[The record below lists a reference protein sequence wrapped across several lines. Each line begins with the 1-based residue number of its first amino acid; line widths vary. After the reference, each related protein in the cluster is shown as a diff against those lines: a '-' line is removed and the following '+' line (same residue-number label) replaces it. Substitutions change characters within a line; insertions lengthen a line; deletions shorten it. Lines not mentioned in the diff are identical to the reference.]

1 MKHLRTATKKAVVA
15 SALLAMTCA
24 TGNAFAADA
33 AAESNPLQFYTG
45 ADKSFVKATIQ
56 TELAVF
62 DQSNSWYG
70 KAKENIGGESDSW
83 FESTIRPGLEANFFI
98 PSSMSLYGKVDAVQA
113 NTGGGLDAGGSNPGG
128 GDVSDLRVV
137 NALAGW
143 KSGKLISGLDDDFL
157 DVSFGRQQYIAGSGF
172 LFWSEGGAGGERG
185 AFWLGGRRSADYAGV
200 VRMKTGGFSSDLI
213 YLKADDLAD
222 SNTKAAGITVDYAFD
237 KDKLAAVGGG
247 IYNTTSDIQSRDG
260 MNVFDVRGS
269 VNPFALAGNVAALKP
284 LKFEGEFVH
293 EVKDDGYENAN
304 GWYLS
309 TSYEF
314 AVPTKPVLTYR
325 YMSFDENYDALFYGF
340 TDWGNFFQGEIQGE
354 YALGNS
360 NLDSHMVKLK
370 FQPLEPVTINLIY
383 YNFMLHD
390 AAAAKVTS
398 DKYAD
403 EYNFIVDYSVN
414 EHLSFTFVAGL
425 NDPKDGATQK
435 TGGDE
440 DWSYVML
447 YGCLKF

>member
-1 MKHLRTATKKAVVA
+1 
-15 SALLAMTCA
+15 
-24 TGNAFAADA
+24 
-33 AAESNPLQFYTG
+33 
-45 ADKSFVKATIQ
+45 
-56 TELAVF
+56 
-62 DQSNSWYG
+62 
-70 KAKENIGGESDSW
+70 
-83 FESTIRPGLEANFFI
+83 
-98 PSSMSLYGKVDAVQA
+98 
-113 NTGGGLDAGGSNPGG
+113 
-128 GDVSDLRVV
+128 
-137 NALAGW
+137 
-143 KSGKLISGLDDDFL
+143 
-157 DVSFGRQQYIAGSGF
+157 
-172 LFWSEGGAGGERG
+172 
-185 AFWLGGRRSADYAGV
+185 
-200 VRMKTGGFSSDLI
+200 
-213 YLKADDLAD
+213 
-222 SNTKAAGITVDYAFD
+222 
-237 KDKLAAVGGG
+237 
-247 IYNTTSDIQSRDG
+247 
-260 MNVFDVRGS
+260 
-269 VNPFALAGNVAALKP
+269 
-284 LKFEGEFVH
+284 
-293 EVKDDGYENAN
+293 
-304 GWYLS
+304 
-309 TSYEF
+309 
-314 AVPTKPVLTYR
+314 
-325 YMSFDENYDALFYGF
+325 MSFDENYDALFYGF